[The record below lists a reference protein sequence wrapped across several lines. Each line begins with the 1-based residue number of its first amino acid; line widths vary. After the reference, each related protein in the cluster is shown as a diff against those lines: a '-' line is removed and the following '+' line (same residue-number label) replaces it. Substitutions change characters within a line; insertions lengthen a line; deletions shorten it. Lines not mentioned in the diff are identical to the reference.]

1 MLSLLKKKSEAA
13 AAPLVPPWHPNFRN
27 YEKLPDI
34 KVVRTAFFVNV
45 GAITT
50 VLALAGW
57 YGFTEWQLRDLNQ
70 QLAAAEARIARDK
83 PASDRALADFKKFQ
97 AEETK
102 LKEVETFLTSKPSV
116 SELLIHL
123 AGTRPENVA
132 IDGIDLREMGLI
144 LRLSVKGAPDVA
156 SGTATAYKEQLAG
169 DKQLGAIFG
178 EPTFSNFATNP
189 NTGRLAVEILLPAKT
204 PAKK

>member
-1 MLSLLKKKSEAA
+1 
-13 AAPLVPPWHPNFRN
+13 
-27 YEKLPDI
+27 
-34 KVVRTAFFVNV
+34 VR
-45 GAITT
+45 
-50 VLALAGW
+50 
-57 YGFTEWQLRDLNQ
+57 RRP
-70 QLAAAEARIARDK
+70 AAAEARIARDK
-83 PASDRALADFKKFQ
+83 PASDRAVADFKKFQ

-144 LRLSVKGAPDVA
+144 LRLSVKGAPDAA